1 MNMDETDKLVNQ
13 LGVMEVSFQASD
25 AVDYNA
31 SVNIVGK
38 TIAQKTNTRRATVEK
53 TSVVKQTTTG
63 TLFKIVFANLFKI
76 HSQNWMDSATLKGE
90 NMWLNTE
97 HCMIRIIASRP
108 HSSMIMWLW

>member
-1 MNMDETDKLVNQ
+1 MSKGTASDIAREADILSTRFSELMNMDETDKLVNQ
-13 LGVMEVSFQASD
+13 LGVMEVTFQASD
-25 AVDYNA
+25 AIGHNS

-76 HSQNWMDSATLKGE
+76 HSQN
-90 NMWLNTE
+90 
-97 HCMIRIIASRP
+97 
-108 HSSMIMWLW
+108 